1 MVGGDGRAG
10 LLAPLEDQV
19 GEGEVHIDES
29 QEAAQPAKYV
39 SSPPQV
45 SAEAMEQHRADHQ
58 PFRTWC
64 KFCIMGR
71 GLGQSHTASP
81 EESRVA
87 IVAQDYFYITS
98 EGVQRREELDVEIR
112 DDNLK
117 IDEARRSGRIVKCI
131 AVRCLASKS
140 LFGHVVP
147 VKGDDEEHYVAK
159 LIVADIEWLGH
170 TRVILKSDNEP
181 SILALRRR
189 VARMLKMNESFVNVQ
204 EENPVAYDSQSNGGI
219 EVGIRII
226 RGLYRTL
233 KLCLEARIGKYL
245 PAAHPISAWLLQ
257 HTCVLLNARSVGSD
271 GQTPWQRVK
280 GRMFRQML
288 LCFGE

>member
-1 MVGGDGRAG
+1 M
-10 LLAPLEDQV
+10 
-19 GEGEVHIDES
+19 
-29 QEAAQPAKYV
+29 
-39 SSPPQV
+39 
-45 SAEAMEQHRADHQ
+45 
-58 PFRTWC
+58 
-64 KFCIMGR
+64 
-71 GLGQSHTASP
+71 
-81 EESRVA
+81 A
-87 IVAQDYFYITS
+87 IVALDYFYITS

-226 RGLYRTL
+226 RGFYRTL
-233 KLCLEARIGKYL
+233 KL
-245 PAAHPISAWLLQ
+245 
-257 HTCVLLNARSVGSD
+257 
-271 GQTPWQRVK
+271 
-280 GRMFRQML
+280 
-288 LCFGE
+288 